1 MESLALAVA
10 IIVSP
15 AMYGGPLALLL
26 TLWKTDS
33 ISKTRRMII
42 TVLSIFASASGAL
55 LLIQG
60 VSRGG
65 TIIGV
70 VGLGTAGAAIWRLRK
85 LVRQHSS

>member
-33 ISKTRRMII
+33 ISKTRRIVI

-85 LVRQHSS
+85 LVRPHSS

>member
-1 MESLALAVA
+1 MESLALMVA

-15 AMYGGPLALLL
+15 AMYGGPLALFL
-26 TLWKTDS
+26 TLWKKDS
-33 ISKTRRMII
+33 ISKIRRSVI

-60 VSRGG
+60 VSRGA

-70 VGLGTAGAAIWRLRK
+70 VGLGTAAGAIWRIRK
-85 LVRQHSS
+85 LRRNSL